1 MTLKTGA
8 LLAIL
13 GVGIVG
19 AYTFITKVE
28 FFKVAPKFIVAQV
41 QLVNNCPL
49 RESAF
54 RVQDLTTGKIT
65 AFSGGN
71 ARVNTVTTH
80 YLTLSLARKYDDVV
94 FSGTPVRATENMKLT
109 ADCQTSEKEN
119 ATFQS
124 LRKSLGGQ

>member
-19 AYTFITKVE
+19 TYTFITKVE
-28 FFKVAPKFIVAQV
+28 FFKVSPKSIVAQV

-71 ARVNTVTTH
+71 ARIKTNTTH
-80 YLTLSLARKYDDVV
+80 YLTLSLAKKYDDVV
-94 FSGTPVRATENMKLT
+94 FSGTPVRATANMKLM

>member
-8 LLAIL
+8 LVAIL

-19 AYTFITKVE
+19 LYMLMTMPQFL
-28 FFKVAPKFIVAQV
+28 KVAPKPIVAQV

-65 AFSGGN
+65 GFSGGN
-71 ARVNTVTTH
+71 ARINTATTH
-80 YLTLSLARKYDDVV
+80 YLTLALAKKYDDVV

>member
-1 MTLKTGA
+1 MALKTGA

-19 AYTFITKVE
+19 VYMLMTLPQFLN
-28 FFKVAPKFIVAQV
+28 VAPKPVVAHV

-65 AFSGGN
+65 AFSGSY
-71 ARVNTVTTH
+71 ARVNTVNTH
-80 YLTLSLARKYDDVV
+80 YLTLSLAKKYEDVV
-94 FSGTPVRATENMKLT
+94 FSGTPVRVTENMKLT

-119 ATFQS
+119 ATFKS
-124 LRKSLGGQ
+124 LRNSLGKQ

>member
-1 MTLKTGA
+1 MTLKTGD

-13 GVGIVG
+13 VVGIVG
-19 AYTFITKVE
+19 AYTFITKAQ
-28 FFKVAPKFIVAQV
+28 FFEVSPKPIVAQV

-54 RVQDLTTGKIT
+54 RVQDLTTGKI
-65 AFSGGN
+65 AVFSGGN
-71 ARVNTVTTH
+71 ARIKTVTTH
-80 YLTLSLARKYDDVV
+80 NLTLSLAKKYDDVV
-94 FSGTPVRATENMKLT
+94 FSGTPVRAKENMKLT

>member
-1 MTLKTGA
+1 MALKIGA
-8 LLAIL
+8 RLAIL

-19 AYTFITKVE
+19 VYILMARPH
-28 FFKVAPKFIVAQV
+28 FFNVAPKPIVAQV

-94 FSGTPVRATENMKLT
+94 FSGTPVRVTENMKLT

-124 LRKSLGGQ
+124 LRNSLGGQ